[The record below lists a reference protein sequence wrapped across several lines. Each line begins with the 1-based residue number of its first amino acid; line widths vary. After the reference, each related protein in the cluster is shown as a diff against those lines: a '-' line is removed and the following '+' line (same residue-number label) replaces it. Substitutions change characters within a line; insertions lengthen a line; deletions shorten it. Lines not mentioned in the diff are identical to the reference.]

1 MKGEQSCG
9 FLQVS
14 SAIINPI
21 KTCLG
26 NRVCCLSLMHRHTAQ
41 KNRPSALLHVHN
53 GSLFVQNELCS
64 PTDQVK
70 RDPPRDPAG
79 LALRHLRLNGANGY
93 VWRGLKAWMS
103 STRCCGDNEATFTT
117 AALRW
122 QCTMHKA
129 HRRTSSHQFRLCPD
143 FFFPPSSRI
152 ICIWFQGCGYF
163 WKLGQLEEVF
173 SAPNECASIRD
184 TSLSIGVTAV
194 GKVLYRGI
202 TWTQSV
208 RQKKTYLKV
217 ISAYKQLWGDQ
228 AAYKSKSG
236 AAFVYIL
243 MFTHQ
248 IWYSRRWTTLCWDIK
263 TLKCFAFFWLLIMQS
278 LSLCEG
284 DYSRDLTDSYG
295 NLAWK

>member
-1 MKGEQSCG
+1 MGRMGTSGEDWKPEWAAHVAVEIMRPHSP
-9 FLQVS
+9 LQHCDGSVRCTKHTV
-14 SAIINPI
+14 APHLINSDSVLI
-21 KTCLG
+21 
-26 NRVCCLSLMHRHTAQ
+26 
-41 KNRPSALLHVHN
+41 
-53 GSLFVQNELCS
+53 
-64 PTDQVK
+64 
-70 RDPPRDPAG
+70 
-79 LALRHLRLNGANGY
+79 
-93 VWRGLKAWMS
+93 
-103 STRCCGDNEATFTT
+103 
-117 AALRW
+117 
-122 QCTMHKA
+122 
-129 HRRTSSHQFRLCPD
+129 

-163 WKLGQLEEVF
+163 WKLGQLQEVF

-202 TWTQSV
+202 TWTQSG

-217 ISAYKQLWGDQ
+217 ISAYKQLCSDQ
-228 AAYKSKSG
+228 AAYKSKSW

-248 IWYSRRWTTLCWDIK
+248 IWYNRTWTTLCWDIK